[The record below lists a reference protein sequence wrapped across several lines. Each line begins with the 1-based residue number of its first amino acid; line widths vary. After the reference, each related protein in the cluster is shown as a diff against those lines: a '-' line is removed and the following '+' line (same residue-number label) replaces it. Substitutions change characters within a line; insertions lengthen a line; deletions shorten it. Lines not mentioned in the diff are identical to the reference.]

1 MTITADV
8 IIVGGGVH
16 GASLAFHLAQR
27 GLKPLVLERKFV
39 AAGATG
45 RSSGLVRMHYDLR
58 LECEL
63 VWKSFEYFR
72 NWDEIVGGSCGFIR
86 TGFIRIVP
94 PAYEDA
100 LRANVA
106 MQQEVGIPT
115 FLVTADDVRRLAPYF
130 VTDDFSV
137 AAYEPESGYADP
149 PATAASLM
157 DAARRLGAQLKT
169 GVTVSEVL
177 TTESRVLGVR
187 TADGETYHAPI
198 VVNAAGAWADRLAR
212 TAGVEIPSFTTWS
225 HDVMFIRRPKRLGP
239 THPSVIDDTQE
250 MYFRPEQGG
259 LTLVGL
265 EVGNPIGEDPDT
277 DTEHPHPGFV
287 ERAVEH
293 ICRRVPAMEEGSL
306 HSAHRG
312 YDGLSDD
319 QRAIIGP
326 AGPEGFWLNCAHSGT
341 GFKISPAVG
350 LSLAEWML
358 DGAPR
363 TVDIRPF
370 GLERFAAGKPL
381 RGEHPYAAIWRAEGE
396 D

>member
-1 MTITADV
+1 MAHTADV
-8 IIVGGGVH
+8 IIIGGGVH
-16 GASLAFHLAQR
+16 GASLAFHLARR
-27 GLKPLVLERKFV
+27 GVKPVVLERKFV

-63 VWKSFEYFR
+63 VWKSFEYFV
-72 NWDEIVGGSCGFIR
+72 NWDEIVGGECGFVR
-86 TGFIRIVP
+86 TGFIRIVQP
-94 PAYEDA
+94 EYEDA

-115 FLVTADDVRRLAPYF
+115 LLVGADDVKRLAPYF
-130 VTDDFSV
+130 KTRDFSI

-149 PATAASLM
+149 PATASSLM
-157 DAARRLGAQLKT
+157 AAARRLGAVLKT
-169 GVTVSEVL
+169 GVAVTEIL
-177 TTESRVLGVR
+177 TDDSKVRGVR
-187 TADGETYHAPI
+187 TADGETYHAPV
-198 VVNAAGAWADRLAR
+198 VVNAAGAWADRIAQMV
-212 TAGVEIPSFTTWS
+212 GVSLPFTTWS
-225 HDVMFIRRPKRLGP
+225 HDVMFIRRPKAIGP
-239 THPSVIDDTQE
+239 SHPTVIDDQHE

-265 EVGNPIGEDPDT
+265 ESGNPLGEDPDT

-293 ICRRVPAMEEGSL
+293 ICRRIPVMEEGSL

-326 AGPEGFWLNCAHSGT
+326 AGPEGFWLNCGHSGT
-341 GFKISPAVG
+341 GFKIAPATG
-350 LSLAEWML
+350 LSMAEWML

-370 GLERFAAGKPL
+370 ALSRFAEGRLL
-381 RGEHPYAAIWRAEGE
+381 RAEHPYADIWR
-396 D
+396 